1 MPAGRQVEPSQ
12 PIVVGWLWKKR
23 GASNK
28 ASGIPKKNGIPNHTP
43 NHTRIIPDSCF
54 KLPKSEPW
62 YICKIRTRVL
72 WAFFPSQLL
81 ATGYASCCF
90 WEKSDSSTPQRKL
103 QLAMAPACQL
113 QSAHTTLI
121 APWWSTLQQQRA
133 ATPFTSTSETFETF
147 CGYVWVKNGETLNQG
162 PRIIPANHT
171 PESYPESYPRII
183 PPRQT
188 SRKGHGIFWHAHIY
202 IYIYIYV
209 YVYCSFPIN

>member
-43 NHTRIIPDSCF
+43 NHTRIIPESCF

-62 YICKIRTRVL
+62 YICKVRTCVL

-103 QLAMAPACQL
+103 QPAMAPACQL
-113 QSAHTTLI
+113 QSAHTTLT
-121 APWWSTLQQQRA
+121 AHAQRQQQASFKALHVWYSCLNLRHFGV
-133 ATPFTSTSETFETF
+133 T
-147 CGYVWVKNGETLNQG
+147 CGWKSCVEDVGK
-162 PRIIPANHT
+162 R
-171 PESYPESYPRII
+171 
-183 PPRQT
+183 
-188 SRKGHGIFWHAHIY
+188 
-202 IYIYIYV
+202 
-209 YVYCSFPIN
+209 